1 MSINSLMN
9 RRGMRLASA
18 LGVRAPKKISGSVIL
33 AENVVRCALRLG
45 CGENHNR
52 HPGGYPITQ
61 TGYLPNIYFIRK
73 DEGGRTVRKL
83 HQIHMAIKIEDL
95 AHNDRHLLKP
105 AAART
110 NSNRPA

>member
-1 MSINSLMN
+1 MVPLIELA
-9 RRGMRLASA
+9 RL
-18 LGVRAPKKISGSVIL
+18 LQFETGT
-33 AENVVRCALRLG
+33 
-45 CGENHNR
+45 
-52 HPGGYPITQ
+52 PGGYTITQ

-73 DEGGRTVRKL
+73 DEGGRAVRKL

-110 NSNRPA
+110 ISNRPA